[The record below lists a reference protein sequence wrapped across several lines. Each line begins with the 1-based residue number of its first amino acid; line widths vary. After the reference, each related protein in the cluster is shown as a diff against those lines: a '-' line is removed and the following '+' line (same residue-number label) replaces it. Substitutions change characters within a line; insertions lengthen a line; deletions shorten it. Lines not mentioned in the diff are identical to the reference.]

1 MTGDDQEVTGTLIVR
16 ARGRKNSP
24 SCLFLLLLLLLPLTR
39 CQVFAEQQ
47 QVWRR
52 EGLEQEQV
60 WRREG
65 LEQESSCYF
74 QPFYKQ
80 LTCKCPL
87 GQVRPKDLQ
96 LEKPDSGELF
106 AQFEDGILHQR
117 GWT

>member
-1 MTGDDQEVTGTLIVR
+1 MAGDDQEVTGTLIVR
-16 ARGRKNSP
+16 GRGRKTSP

-52 EGLEQEQV
+52 EGLEQQQVWRREGLKQEQV

-96 LEKPDSGELF
+96 L
-106 AQFEDGILHQR
+106 
-117 GWT
+117 